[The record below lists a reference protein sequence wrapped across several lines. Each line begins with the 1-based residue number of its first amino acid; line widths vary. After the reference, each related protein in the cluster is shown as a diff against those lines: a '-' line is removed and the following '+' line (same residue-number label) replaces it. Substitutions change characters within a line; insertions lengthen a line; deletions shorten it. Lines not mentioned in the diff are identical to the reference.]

1 MTRRALRRHAP
12 AGTLLHGGGRE
23 CVGLLAVQSGRLR
36 AYILSGD
43 GREITLYRLL
53 SRDVCLFS
61 AACMLRGARLDI
73 LVEAEKDAW
82 LWVIPAAV
90 YEDMMR
96 ASAALANYTNAL
108 MADRFSE
115 VTWLLGQVLW
125 SRQDRRLA
133 SFLLEERTLQGEDAL
148 AITHER
154 IAAHLGTAPR
164 GCHPAAALLP
174 VRRHGPPDARHGDA
188 DGRRPP
194 ARAGGDGR
202 RGRQRRRR
210 RNKQRRAMKTMPN
223 WQQTLTVEIS
233 DCDATGRWK
242 PSAMLIRMQEA
253 AECHAA
259 ELGFPR
265 QRLLEAGMCW
275 VIYRQRMTLRRVP
288 EFGEALRLCTWPAPV
303 EGVLFPRHYRFETPA
318 GAPLA
323 EATSSWVLI
332 DIHTRRPLRPTALPG
347 SIPTDPEAERPLPGM
362 LRLPADVQALE
373 TRRVRWSE
381 LDVNGHMN
389 NARYADW
396 LCDALDARRLPDARP
411 VGLAD

>member
-1 MTRRALRRHAP
+1 MTRSALRRHAP

-43 GREITLYRLL
+43 GREITLYRLV
-53 SRDVCLFS
+53 SRYVCLFS

-154 IAAHLGTAPR
+154 IAAHLGTAREVVTRLLRYFRSEGMVRLTR
-164 GCHPAAALLP
+164 GTVTLTDVGRLRAL
-174 VRRHGPPDARHGDA
+174 AETA
-188 DGRRPP
+188 D
-194 ARAGGDGR
+194 GDGR
-202 RGRQRRRR
+202 GGAGET
-210 RNKQRRAMKTMPN
+210 NK
-223 WQQTLTVEIS
+223 
-233 DCDATGRWK
+233 
-242 PSAMLIRMQEA
+242 
-253 AECHAA
+253 
-259 ELGFPR
+259 
-265 QRLLEAGMCW
+265 
-275 VIYRQRMTLRRVP
+275 
-288 EFGEALRLCTWPAPV
+288 GER
-303 EGVLFPRHYRFETPA
+303 
-318 GAPLA
+318 
-323 EATSSWVLI
+323 
-332 DIHTRRPLRPTALPG
+332 
-347 SIPTDPEAERPLPGM
+347 
-362 LRLPADVQALE
+362 
-373 TRRVRWSE
+373 
-381 LDVNGHMN
+381 
-389 NARYADW
+389 
-396 LCDALDARRLPDARP
+396 
-411 VGLAD
+411 

>member
-1 MTRRALRRHAP
+1 
-12 AGTLLHGGGRE
+12 
-23 CVGLLAVQSGRLR
+23 
-36 AYILSGD
+36 
-43 GREITLYRLL
+43 
-53 SRDVCLFS
+53 
-61 AACMLRGARLDI
+61 
-73 LVEAEKDAW
+73 
-82 LWVIPAAV
+82 
-90 YEDMMR
+90 
-96 ASAALANYTNAL
+96 
-108 MADRFSE
+108 
-115 VTWLLGQVLW
+115 
-125 SRQDRRLA
+125 
-133 SFLLEERTLQGEDAL
+133 
-148 AITHER
+148 
-154 IAAHLGTAPR
+154 
-164 GCHPAAALLP
+164 
-174 VRRHGPPDARHGDA
+174 
-188 DGRRPP
+188 
-194 ARAGGDGR
+194 
-202 RGRQRRRR
+202 
-210 RNKQRRAMKTMPN
+210 MKTMPN

-396 LCDALDARRLPDARP
+396 LCDALDARRLRTRGLSAWQINYVSEALTDEEIALTAADLGDRFLLGGARAQDGRSVFQAEAVFGP
-411 VGLAD
+411 AG